1 MHTAEWGSIFSF
13 LKNYYDA
20 TGYSHTTKNSALP
33 TGRKIGFAQI
43 CSLQICR
50 KNVKTQEYI
59 WSKDGKRHK
68 CSIYHIC
75 PRFALQFSE
84 ICDIFAR
91 SKFVQIHFI
100 VYIDFLDLVVS
111 IGSVTSRC
119 SGKWAR
125 THPPKEPL
133 FREDQRPD
141 LGDGGNR
148 AYSEF
153 FRVVFS
159 SVLYPDPFDNCEQVI
174 YLRIFVNLSI
184 ILSHNSLYSV
194 VEGFYFIN

>member
-1 MHTAEWGSIFSF
+1 MHTAEWGSISSF

-20 TGYSHTTKNSALP
+20 PGYAHTVQRTARCPLDEKN
-33 TGRKIGFAQI
+33 GFAQI

-100 VYIDFLDLVVS
+100 VNIDFLRFSCFYRLDYQ
-111 IGSVTSRC
+111 
-119 SGKWAR
+119 
-125 THPPKEPL
+125 PL
-133 FREDQRPD
+133 FGKMSPHSSPERASFR
-141 LGDGGNR
+141 GGSKTGPGRRRN
-148 AYSEF
+148 
-153 FRVVFS
+153 S
-159 SVLYPDPFDNCEQVI
+159 SL
-174 YLRIFVNLSI
+174 LRICRRCLFKR
-184 ILSHNSLYSV
+184 SLPRPV
-194 VEGFYFIN
+194 